1 MVTSSAIRLVHLK
14 LSSEKIS
21 VHFIAACGYAA
32 RGLMPDK
39 TEQKQDAEQRE
50 FIDRKTTTNKTYTT
64 NKTGTNKTGNRCG
77 DSTEKCPI
85 LSLIILNKYVAFSKT
100 IFHGLFIQISN
111 FD

>member
-14 LSSEKIS
+14 LSSEKIY

-50 FIDRKTTTNKTYTT
+50 FIDRSTTTNKTYTT
-64 NKTGTNKTGNRCG
+64 KPVQIKLEIGVEIRQKNVQSCH
-77 DSTEKCPI
+77 
-85 LSLIILNKYVAFSKT
+85 LLYLISM
-100 IFHGLFIQISN
+100 
-111 FD
+111 